1 MKKAKVILKS
11 FSSWIILNLLSYSLY
26 LLSNYGETINNY
38 WIVAMSV
45 IWFVIVLVLSF
56 IIPIKILTNLKN
68 E

>member
-11 FSSWIILNLLSYSLY
+11 FSSWVILNLLSYSLY

>member
-11 FSSWIILNLLSYSLY
+11 FSSWVILNLLSYSLY

-38 WIVAMSV
+38 WIVTMSL

-56 IIPIKILTNLKN
+56 IIPIKILTKLEN